1 MHTVVAA
8 AVVAGAVAT
17 AVAVAV
23 ISVVVTEAVVAFVTV
38 AAAAAAAE
46 AELLANGP
54 AWFHRIWEYLID
66 LQYYAFAPHTTGE
79 LLVVEIDHSNQ
90 QMALVLS
97 SAHQPE

>member
-1 MHTVVAA
+1 MAA

-38 AAAAAAAE
+38 AAAAAE

-54 AWFHRIWEYLID
+54 AWFHRIWEYLTD

-97 SAHQPE
+97 SAHQPEEY